1 VVVDYYVYVLTNGH
15 GTLYVGMTNDL
26 HRRIE
31 EHRRRA
37 IPGFKRTNNVDRLV
51 YHESTSNPAAAIARE
66 KEIKGWRKARKV
78 ALVSAAN
85 PGWRDLGD
93 DLS

>member
-1 VVVDYYVYVLTNGH
+1 MTHYVYILTNGH

-26 HRRIE
+26 RRRVE

-37 IPGFKRTNNVDRLV
+37 IPGFTRIYNVDRLV
-51 YHESTSNPAAAIARE
+51 YYESTSNPAAAIARE
-66 KEIKGWRKARKV
+66 KEVKGWRKARKV
-78 ALVSAAN
+78 ALVSGVN